1 MYSSRIFQELCSW
14 SRRAS
19 ACSGLEWGL
28 GSQSET
34 EAGSRQWRHQ
44 ILTARPVVGD
54 KGPDPSALQKRIST
68 KTESTEASKVFIR
81 REKRVQY
88 VWIDTWADSEGE
100 SLSCAL
106 VAVWIIFLGLFSSF
120 PLANQFDL
128 PGSQSM
134 FGVSQ
139 DPPLCVHTSLSRD
152 GFYQQGVW
160 VAHPLT
166 EFSSGLQ
173 GAFLRMYGQGSLL
186 TSRNM
191 WSEQGPAASLNCP
204 AVLILEW
211 SFSLLGMNFQSLYLG
226 GVGGWGCPSTS
237 YLKSWREKFQ
247 VSKRFNIQCY

>member
-1 MYSSRIFQELCSW
+1 VYNSRIFQELCSW
-14 SRRAS
+14 SRVAL

-28 GSQSET
+28 GSQSEI
-34 EAGSRQWRHQ
+34 EAGSRQWRRQ
-44 ILTARPVVGD
+44 ILATRPVVRD

-68 KTESTEASKVFIR
+68 ETESTEASKVFIR

-106 VAVWIIFLGLFSSF
+106 VAVWIIFWGLFSSF
-120 PLANQFDL
+120 PLANHFDL
-128 PGSQSM
+128 PGSQSI

-139 DPPLCVHTSLSRD
+139 DPPMCLHTSLSQD
-152 GFYQQGVW
+152 AFYPKGVW
-160 VAHPLT
+160 VEHPLT

-191 WSEQGPAASLNCP
+191 WSEQDPASSPLLSCYSCLRVSINREWISNCFTLGGPSASGLP
-204 AVLILEW
+204 AVTTVQ
-211 SFSLLGMNFQSLYLG
+211 F
-226 GVGGWGCPSTS
+226 
-237 YLKSWREKFQ
+237 
-247 VSKRFNIQCY
+247 